1 MKSRFL
7 ATATSVGIL
16 ISLALIGCKPASLYQ
31 YGAAKNSISSKSI
44 YAEMERAATWQMDS
58 IRHRGWR
65 HPIQNWTSAAL
76 YTGLL
81 AWQDVSSDSATLA
94 FLTNIA
100 DSLQWKLKSG
110 PDRYHADNYCIGQ
123 LYCRLYELHNDPVR
137 IADLKA
143 LADTLKN
150 RPHTESLEWKNNIGL
165 REWAWC
171 DALFMG
177 PPPLAMLAKVTNDRN
192 YMNLVDKLWWRT
204 SDYLYDKNE
213 RLFYR
218 DSRYFTKRE
227 KNGQKVF
234 WSRGNAWVLAGLARV
249 LEYMPEDYWDR
260 RYWVAQFRDMA
271 SRISGLQQA
280 DGTWHASLL
289 DPASYPGKETSG
301 TAFYCY
307 AMAWGINHG
316 VLDASVYT
324 STVDRAWEALVGC
337 LHPNGMLG
345 FAQPIGAAPGYVNY
359 DDTELYAV
367 GAFLLAGKEMI
378 ALHKKTE

>member
-1 MKSRFL
+1 MKSRILLLGAFL
-7 ATATSVGIL
+7 SIFTIL
-16 ISLALIGCKPASLYQ
+16 FLIGCKPAALYQ
-31 YGAAKNSISSKSI
+31 YRSAKNSISSKTV
-44 YAEMERAATWQMDS
+44 YEQMKLAANWQMDS
-58 IRHRGWR
+58 IRHKGWR
-65 HPIQNWTSAAL
+65 HPIQDWTSAAL

-81 AWQDVSSDSATLA
+81 AWQDVSKDSATLA
-94 FLTNIA
+94 FLTHIG

-110 PDRYHADNYCIGQ
+110 KDRYHADNYCIGQ
-123 LYCRLYELHNDPVR
+123 LYCELYERHKDQNR
-137 IADLKA
+137 IADLRS

-150 RPHTESLEWKNNIGL
+150 RPHTESLEWKNNISL

-177 PPPLAMLAKVTNDRN
+177 PPPIAMLAKVINNRN
-192 YMNLVDKLWWRT
+192 YMNLVDKLWWRS
-204 SDYLYDKNE
+204 SDYLYDKKE

-218 DSRYFTKRE
+218 DSRYFTKKE
-227 KNGQKVF
+227 ANGQPVF
-234 WSRGNAWVLAGLARV
+234 WSRGNAWVMAGLARV
-249 LEYMPEDYWDR
+249 LQYMPEDYWDR

-316 VLDASVYT
+316 VLDASLYT

-345 FAQPIGAAPGYVNY
+345 FAQPIGAAPGHVNY
-359 DDTELYAV
+359 EDTELYAV
-367 GAFLLAGKEMI
+367 GAFLLAGKEMMT
-378 ALHKKTE
+378 LHKK